1 MAVAPG
7 DRMDHPFRGL
17 WAPIFLAVPFLF
29 GFGSG
34 LAAGRGLPAAIA
46 LLLLLSFA
54 SLLLRL
60 PPLAT
65 ASCLLAMCGALTA
78 GRMPFV
84 DAREI
89 DPLLGREVLISATV
103 ESVSVTRSG
112 WSAVARD
119 AVLAVP
125 DRPVRVRIRR
135 ILLTVRSPESSVCFP
150 AEVRAAG
157 RIHPIRS
164 RGNPLEIP
172 REGFALARRVQYRF
186 STDASRTVFLPMGPH
201 GISAPLAAARERIGH
216 WLQAYAGTSAG
227 AAFLRAVTTGETPP
241 PGHPLVLLLRRTGLS
256 HLLAISGLH
265 AGIFFAGSSLLLRI
279 GLWLFRRRHG
289 CPDLNRVCLFASL
302 PACWGYILM
311 AGAPVSGVRAAGMI
325 TAGVLTWRF
334 LGLRSAGAAWTALFL
349 GTIVTAPWQ
358 VGSPSFL
365 LSYTASFFLIACS
378 GRDSR
383 GMAPTPIRH
392 RVRRAFAGGLIAS
405 TVAFSGTLP
414 ISGALFGG
422 VPAGAILWNLLFAG
436 PLGVAGVAGAF
447 LSAAAS
453 LFRMEA
459 VGPLAGMLA
468 DGLTSLL
475 GLLARLSGD
484 GAGYVPL
491 PPAGVAVPILSV
503 AGAAWG
509 TVSLRRHGRAAWPSP
524 LAAGAAFL
532 VWIHLPYAALPD
544 PQLTVTALN
553 VGNGASHLVSFPG
566 GRVML
571 IDCGSRLRGDAG
583 ERILLPFL
591 RSRGV
596 RTVDILVLTH
606 PHEDHYGGSEAV
618 LRTMKVGEIWIPQGS
633 TPGAFGEEVARHG
646 ERIRIRRPG
655 ESIRFRG
662 AEVRV
667 RASGAG
673 GNGGKANEQSLVL
686 EVRYG
691 GLSVWFPGDV
701 EGGPSVWGAVAPAD
715 SETRVLFLPHHG
727 SPGAKPAAWIAAAS
741 PVAAVSQNSDCTAW
755 DNLLPSCRFFAL
767 ENGAVTVRS
776 NGATVSIMQEGGA
789 RWWSLFLHLPKIP
802 GGASC
807 SGYPTRD
814 PEWRNSE
821 S

>member
-7 DRMDHPFRGL
+7 DLMDHPFRGL

-34 LAAGRGLPAAIA
+34 LAAGSCLPAALAI
-46 LLLLLSFA
+46 LLLLSIVSVLF
-54 SLLLRL
+54 RF

-65 ASCLLAMCGALTA
+65 ASCLLALCGALTA

-84 DAREI
+84 DPREI
-89 DPLLGREVLISATV
+89 EPFLGREVLLSASV
-103 ESVSVTRSG
+103 ESVSATGSG

-119 AVLAVP
+119 AVLALP
-125 DRPVRVRIRR
+125 DRPVRVRVPR

-157 RIHPIRS
+157 RIHTIRS

-172 REGFALARRVQYRF
+172 REGNALARRVQFRF
-186 STDASRTVFLPMGPH
+186 STDAARTVFLPSGSR
-201 GISAPLAAARERIGH
+201 GRFAPLPAARDRIGR
-216 WLQAYAGTSAG
+216 WLHAHAGTSVG
-227 AAFLRAVTTGETPP
+227 AVFLRAVTTGEAPP
-241 PGHPLVLLLRRTGLS
+241 PGHPLVLLLRKTGLS

-265 AGIFFAGSSLLLRI
+265 AGIFFAGSAGFLRFGI
-279 GLWLFRRRHG
+279 WLFRRRHG
-289 CPDLNRVCLFASL
+289 CPDLNRLCLFASL
-302 PACWGYILM
+302 PACWSYILM

-325 TAGVLTWRF
+325 SAGVLMWRF
-334 LGLRSAGAAWTALFL
+334 LRLRSAGAAWTALFL

-358 VGSPSFL
+358 VCSPSFL
-365 LSYTASFFLIACS
+365 LSYTASFFLIACTE
-378 GRDSR
+378 RDPRATGSPAKR
-383 GMAPTPIRH
+383 Q
-392 RVRRAFAGGLIAS
+392 RVRRAMLRGLVAS
-405 TVAFSGTLP
+405 SVAFAGTLP
-414 ISGALFGG
+414 ISGAFFGG
-422 VPAGAILWNLLFAG
+422 FPAGAILWNLLFAG
-436 PLGVAGVAGAF
+436 PLGAAGVAGAF

-453 LFRMEA
+453 LFRVEA
-459 VGPLAGMLA
+459 VGPLAGMIA
-468 DGLTSLL
+468 DTLTSLL
-475 GLLARLSGD
+475 DLLARISGD

-491 PPAGVAVPILSV
+491 PPAGVAVPVLAV
-503 AGAAWG
+503 AMGAWG
-509 TVSLRRHGRAAWPSP
+509 TVALRRRGRGAWPSP
-524 LAAGAAFL
+524 LAAAAAFL

-544 PQLTVTALN
+544 PLLTVTALN

-633 TPGAFGEEVARHG
+633 TPERFGEEVARHAK
-646 ERIRIRRPG
+646 IRIPRAG
-655 ESIRFRG
+655 ESFRMGG
-662 AEVRV
+662 AEVRI
-667 RASGAG
+667 RATGARG
-673 GNGGKANEQSLVL
+673 TVGKANERSLIL

-691 GLSVWFPGDV
+691 TLSLWFPGDV
-701 EGGPSVWGAVAPAD
+701 EGGPSVWGAVGPPD

-727 SPGAKPAAWIAAAS
+727 SPGAKPAAWLAKAS
-741 PVAAVSQNSDCTAW
+741 PVAAISQNSDCAAW
-755 DNLLPSCRFFAL
+755 DNLVPSCRLFAL
-767 ENGAVTVRS
+767 ENGAVTVLS
-776 NGATVSIMQEGGA
+776 NGDSVTIGQKGGA
-789 RWWSLFLHLPKIP
+789 RWWSLFLRLSEMH
-802 GGASC
+802 GGATVPE
-807 SGYPTRD
+807 YPARD
-814 PEWRNSE
+814 SEWRNRE